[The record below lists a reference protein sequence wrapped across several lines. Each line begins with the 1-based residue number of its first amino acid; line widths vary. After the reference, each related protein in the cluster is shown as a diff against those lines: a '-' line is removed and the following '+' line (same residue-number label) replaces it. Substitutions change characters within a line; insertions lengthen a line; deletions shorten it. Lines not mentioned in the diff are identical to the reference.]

1 MIDLHLLS
9 TPGERDIRW
18 VLEACRPYLVDKD
31 EPVVAFLP
39 QAWLNVTHWLDYTT
53 RSFEKLARVELVD
66 TERMELRE
74 IEAIIRRA
82 HVIYVSGG
90 NTFLLNHRL
99 HVSGLIPY
107 LKKKVQAGLPLV
119 GFSAGMVAC
128 GPNILTS
135 SDMNSVATTRFDGLN
150 VLPFNFFAHYND
162 DVHQDEWLAEYHT
175 FNDNPVIM
183 VSDGAY
189 VRVEGKKTTL
199 VRGEAWILRKDSEKE
214 KLREGEIITL

>member
-74 IEAIIRRA
+74 IEAIIGRA
-82 HVIYVSGG
+82 DVIYVSGG

-162 DVHQDEWLAEYHT
+162 DVHQDEWLAEYHM

>member
-1 MIDLHLLS
+1 
-9 TPGERDIRW
+9 
-18 VLEACRPYLVDKD
+18 
-31 EPVVAFLP
+31 
-39 QAWLNVTHWLDYTT
+39 
-53 RSFEKLARVELVD
+53 
-66 TERMELRE
+66 
-74 IEAIIRRA
+74 
-82 HVIYVSGG
+82 
-90 NTFLLNHRL
+90 
-99 HVSGLIPY
+99 
-107 LKKKVQAGLPLV
+107 
-119 GFSAGMVAC
+119 MVAC

-162 DVHQDEWLAEYHT
+162 DVHQDEWLAEYHM

>member
-162 DVHQDEWLAEYHT
+162 DVHQDEWLAEYHM